1 LAADR
6 VFLTGATGFVGAHV
20 LRALLDRGY
29 AVRALVRDA
38 STRLRDCETVT
49 GDLRRS
55 GELIRA
61 LQDCRYVVHCAALY
75 SFTPRDR
82 ASIYAVNVTGTAGLL
97 DAAYLAGVER
107 AVVTS
112 SSATLDSP
120 VATRREDY
128 HSSKVLQEHAAF
140 SARIPV
146 VAVLPTAP
154 VGPGDWKP
162 TPTGKMIVD
171 FARGAMF
178 AKPPGHGG
186 MNVVAVEDV
195 AAVHVAALER
205 GLPGERYVAGGE
217 NMTFDALW
225 EMLADLTGRET
236 PVFRAPYALAL
247 AVAYVDEARCR
258 LSPGARPFAPLEGV
272 RLSTHRMFADS
283 SKTMREL
290 GYRPQPV
297 RGALERALHWYRA
310 HGYFT

>member
-1 LAADR
+1 LATDR
-6 VFLTGATGFVGAHV
+6 VFLTGATGFVGAHIA
-20 LRALLDRGY
+20 RALVARGY

-38 STRLRDCETVT
+38 RTRVEGCETVA
-49 GDLRRS
+49 GDLTRS
-55 GELIRA
+55 GELVPA
-61 LQDCRYVVHCAALY
+61 LEGCRYVVHCAALY

-82 ASIYAVNVTGTAGLL
+82 KSIHAVNVTGTAGLL

-112 SSATLDSP
+112 SSATLGE
-120 VATRREDY
+120 VRATRKDDY
-128 HSSKVLQEHAAF
+128 HSSKLLQEYAAF
-140 SARIPV
+140 EARVPV

-186 MNVVAVEDV
+186 MNLVAVEDV

-205 GLPGERYVAGGE
+205 GRPGERYVAGGE
-217 NMTFDALW
+217 NMSFDELW
-225 EMLADLTGRET
+225 ELLAELTGRKV
-236 PVFRAPYALAL
+236 PSFRAPFALAL

-258 LSPGARPFAPLEGV
+258 LVPGARPFAPLEGV
-272 RLSTHRMFADS
+272 HLSTHRMFADS
-283 SKTMREL
+283 SKTIAEL

-297 RGALERALHWYRA
+297 RGALERALDWYRS
-310 HGYFT
+310 HGYYS